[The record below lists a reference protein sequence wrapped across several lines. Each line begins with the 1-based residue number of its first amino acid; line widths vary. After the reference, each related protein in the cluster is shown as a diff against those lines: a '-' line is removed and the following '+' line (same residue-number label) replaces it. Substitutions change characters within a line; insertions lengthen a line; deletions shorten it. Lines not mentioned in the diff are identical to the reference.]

1 MNDLAILY
9 LLLEEDDDT
18 EIYLDESFED

>member
-9 LLLEEDDDT
+9 LLIEEDA